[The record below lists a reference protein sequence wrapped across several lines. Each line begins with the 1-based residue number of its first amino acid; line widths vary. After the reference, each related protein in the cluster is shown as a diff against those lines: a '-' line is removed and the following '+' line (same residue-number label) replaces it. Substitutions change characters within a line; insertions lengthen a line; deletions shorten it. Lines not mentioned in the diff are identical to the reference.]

1 MENDETSATTPV
13 DAATTGDLALVRE
26 LARRAYPDA
35 VPELI
40 DGATAAEIAASVE
53 PARAAYARLRERLAT
68 ERASAPVALATVPAG
83 GLPPVVD
90 ADRLPA
96 AEKIRRGVAASR
108 GGR

>member
-1 MENDETSATTPV
+1 MEIDETPATTPI

-40 DGATAAEIAASVE
+40 DGGTAAEIAASVE
-53 PARAAYARLRERLAT
+53 PARAAYARLRERLIA
-68 ERASAPVALATVPAG
+68 ERPAAIAVAAVPAG